1 MVLWITWLENKRS
14 SIIKIKNKMKFINQ
28 INQSLSLLTL
38 VFGTTVVAQNAP
50 KIKHKPE
57 QPLIEKI
64 NNSKVVNFDFII
76 ENTTKDTLKL
86 TKLEVRQF
94 DKNNILVQQK
104 FLDNNGTAPSINTI
118 PSNTWNGVAKKL
130 IFNPF
135 PEINTV
141 TTKLEYIFTFNN
153 NIEIKQTITPKEYQQ
168 ANDFILPLK
177 DKLLVYD
184 GHDFNSHHRRFDYE
198 FEPIKQLGFESNF
211 MRYAYDFAI
220 LNNENKQFSGDGKS
234 NEEWF
239 GFGKEVIAVADGEVI
254 ALETQ
259 QKDDKTFDIPSL
271 KNNPLALYGNYVVI
285 KHANNVLSMYAHL
298 KNKSSE
304 HLKPGTKVKQGQ
316 LIGLIGTSGSSFF
329 PHLHFEVRDTINH
342 QAEGIPS
349 YFNNYSLI
357 LGSTKKEIKTG
368 TVNTGDIIQSK

>member
-1 MVLWITWLENKRS
+1 MNIINQKINPILLASLFFFSAAVTAQNT
-14 SIIKIKNKMKFINQ
+14 IKIE
-28 INQSLSLLTL
+28 
-38 VFGTTVVAQNAP
+38 
-50 KIKHKPE
+50 HKPQ
-57 QPLIEKI
+57 QPLIEKNANTHI
-64 NNSKVVNFDFII
+64 LNFDFII
-76 ENTTKDTLKL
+76 ENKSKDTLKL
-86 TKLEVRQF
+86 TKLEVRLF

-118 PSNTWNGVAKKL
+118 PSNVWNGVTKKL

-135 PEINTV
+135 PEINPV
-141 TTKLEYIFTFNN
+141 TAKLEYVFTFNN
-153 NIEIKQTITPKEYQQ
+153 EIEVTQTVTPKEYHQ
-168 ANDFILPLK
+168 ADDFILPLK

-198 FEPIKQLGFESNF
+198 FAPIKQLGFESNF

-220 LNNENKQFSGDGKS
+220 LNNENKQFAGKGE
-234 NEEWF
+234 NNTDWF
-239 GFGKEVIAVADGEVI
+239 GFGKEVLAVADGEVI
-254 ALETQ
+254 AMETL

-271 KNNPLALYGNYVVI
+271 KTNPLALYGNYVVI

-304 HLKPGTKVKQGQ
+304 HLKPGSKIKQGQ
-316 LIGLIGTSGSSFF
+316 MIGLIGTSGSSFF

-357 LGSTKKEIKTG
+357 LGASKKEVKKG

>member
-1 MVLWITWLENKRS
+1 M
-14 SIIKIKNKMKFINQ
+14 KIINQ
-28 INQSLSLLTL
+28 INQSITLLAL
-38 VFGTTVVAQNAP
+38 VFSSAVGAQNTP
-50 KIKHKPE
+50 KIEHKPE
-57 QPLIEKI
+57 QPLIEKV
-64 NNSKVVNFDFII
+64 NNTTVVNFDFII
-76 ENTTKDTLKL
+76 ENNSKDTLKL
-86 TKLEVRQF
+86 TRLELRQF
-94 DKNNILVQQK
+94 DKNNVLVHQK

-118 PSNTWNGVAKKL
+118 PSNVWNGTSRKL

-135 PEINTV
+135 PEINPL
-141 TTKLEYIFTFNN
+141 TTKLEYLFTFNN
-153 NIEIKQTITPKEYQQ
+153 TIEIKQTVTPKEYHQ
-168 ANDFILPLK
+168 ATHFILPLK
-177 DKLLVYD
+177 EKLLVYD

-211 MRYAYDFAI
+211 MRFAYDFAI
-220 LNNENKQFSGDGKS
+220 LNNENQQFAGDEK
-234 NEEWF
+234 NNNDWF

-285 KHANNVLSMYAHL
+285 KHANNTLSMYAHL
-298 KNKSSE
+298 KNKSAE

-316 LIGLIGTSGSSFF
+316 TIGAIGTSGSSFF

-349 YFNNYSLI
+349 YFSNYSLF
-357 LGSTKKEIKTG
+357 LGSTKKDIKTG